1 MIKLH
6 FQKGKTTKEE
16 TYSTERAAMLAIGK
30 LYTTGKNRLQNPK
43 ADERFWSLVGIEEK
57 GRGNIE
63 QRVPIFANM
72 LAEHPAGISRKDIAI
87 AMKKVIDLPENP
99 DYATVVRK
107 LEKTWR

>member
-30 LYTTGKNRLQNPK
+30 LYTTGKNRLENPK
-43 ADERFWSLVGIEEK
+43 ADERFWSLVGIEGGVK
-57 GRGNIE
+57 T
-63 QRVPIFANM
+63 PIFANM